1 MTILAGLL
9 CSLLVSSIFFAF
21 MLACAFAFGWFPFAP
36 YDEIDLAPEL
46 VQESERLHVEL
57 IEPEEPELVTLRP
70 SVVKATHIPLRPMSG
85 RTELSPNYDLEIT
98 N

>member
-57 IEPEEPELVTLRP
+57 IEPELVTLRP
-70 SVVKATHIPLRPMSG
+70 SVVKATPIPLRPMSG